1 MRVAVLAIVLAFP
14 LLDLYVTARVAR
26 ASGVPLWVWL
36 AGSLLAGVLL
46 LRHERS
52 EFRLRTAA
60 ALRGDQS
67 LLRGIVDSG
76 RKVLAGVLLILPG
89 IMSDFLALVLLA
101 LPLNIGRPFATQP
114 AAVGRG
120 PQRSGRYNT
129 IDGDYRRTD

>member
-36 AGSLLAGVLL
+36 AGSFLAGVLL

-52 EFRLRTAA
+52 EFRLRTVA

-101 LPLNIGRPFATQP
+101 LPLNIGRPFAPQP
-114 AAVGRG
+114 VAAGRG
-120 PQRSGRYNT
+120 PHRSGRYDT
-129 IDGDYRRTD
+129 IDGNYRRID